1 LFDQQI
7 VEIGC
12 TVGPKTMYFTCH
24 IINDNGSPAWCKR
37 RGAFCALNLE
47 IHVMKKKVAGP
58 QQ

>member
-1 LFDQQI
+1 
-7 VEIGC
+7 
-12 TVGPKTMYFTCH
+12 MYFTRH
-24 IINDNGSPAWCKR
+24 IIDDNGSLALCKR